1 MAGLNGKPEDETLA
15 HVRYAHR
22 AAGSGTSAGNRKTYV
37 RSAGQSGPACAA
49 WPVRRRPRRAGS
61 PTVIAHAPESRF
73 VTVQGA
79 RIHYLRW
86 GDPAKPG
93 LLLVHGNAAHAY
105 WWSFIAPFLARDYH
119 VAAMDLSGMGDSEWR
134 APHGEAGGYSMD
146 IFAAEELAVLEDA
159 GMFAARQAAGDR
171 GPFLWRLCHHEGGRG
186 IWRAAGRHR
195 HHRFAGQSAGSQRKR
210 AGGDPTDHKPRPH
223 NIYPSLAAALA
234 RFRLMP
240 PQICENLFLLDW
252 VARHSLKEVTG
263 PDGESGFTWKFDP
276 AIWRHFS
283 IGDTAALLKATRCRV
298 AVFRG
303 EHSVLMPP
311 RIGDYIFDLL
321 DRAAPV
327 VEIPEAQHHIMLDQ
341 PLALVAALRA
351 LLADWEH
358 SVATRRPG

>member
-1 MAGLNGKPEDETLA
+1 MSDTPFVPPVPGLPPETERQLLDVNANPGQLA
-15 HVRYAHR
+15 AL
-22 AAGSGTSAGNRKTYV
+22 
-37 RSAGQSGPACAA
+37 
-49 WPVRRRPRRAGS
+49 AGS
-61 PTVIAHAPESRF
+61 PPPAPRWLTEAIGFQPESRF
-73 VTVQGA
+73 VSVKGA

-86 GDPAKPG
+86 GDPSKPG

-134 APHGEAGGYSMD
+134 VPQGDASAYSMD
-146 IFAAEELAVLEDA
+146 LFAAEELAVLEDA
-159 GMFAARQAAGDR
+159 GLFAHPKPPVIAAHSFGGFVTMKAAATFGSRLSGVVIIDSPVNPPTRAGD
-171 GPFLWRLCHHEGGRG
+171 P
-186 IWRAAGRHR
+186 AA
-195 HHRFAGQSAGSQRKR
+195 
-210 AGGDPTDHKPRPH
+210 HKPHPH
-223 NIYPSLAAALA
+223 KIYPSLAAALA

-240 PQICENLFLLDW
+240 PQICENLYLLDW

-276 AIWRHFS
+276 AIWRQFT
-283 IGDTAALLKATRCRV
+283 IGDTAALLKSTRCRV

-311 RIGDYIFDLL
+311 RVGDYIFDLL
-321 DRAAPV
+321 DRAVPV

-341 PLALVAALRA
+341 PLALVSSLRT

-358 SVATRRPG
+358 SVAIGRPGARA

>member
-1 MAGLNGKPEDETLA
+1 MSDTPIAPPVPGLLPETEKHMFDLQANQGQLA
-15 HVRYAHR
+15 
-22 AAGSGTSAGNRKTYV
+22 SL
-37 RSAGQSGPACAA
+37 
-49 WPVRRRPRRAGS
+49 AGS
-61 PTVIAHAPESRF
+61 PPPAPRWFAESIAHAPESRF

-93 LLLVHGNAAHAY
+93 ILLVHGNAAHAY

-119 VAAMDLSGMGDSEWR
+119 IAAMDLSGMGDSQWR
-134 APHGEAGGYSMD
+134 APHGDAGGYAMD

-159 GMFAARQAAGDR
+159 GMFRASKPPVIVAHSFGGFVTMKAGAEYGAR
-171 GPFLWRLCHHEGGRG
+171 LGGIVIIDSPVNPPTR
-186 IWRAAGRHR
+186 
-195 HHRFAGQSAGSQRKR
+195 
-210 AGGDPTDHKPRPH
+210 GGDPTDHKPRPH

-252 VARHSLKEVTG
+252 VARHSLKEVAG
-263 PDGESGFTWKFDP
+263 LDGESGFTWKFDP

-283 IGDTAALLKATRCRV
+283 IGDTAALLKATRCRI